1 MSNEII
7 DSAKERMLK
16 SVEHTREE
24 MMKIRTGKAT
34 SSMLDS
40 VKVDYYGTPTPLKQ
54 IASIAAPEARSLV
67 IQPFDKT
74 AFSAIEKAIQ
84 ASDLG
89 FNPQNDGRVIRVPVP
104 MLTVE
109 RREEL
114 VKVVKHF
121 GEEGRVA
128 IRNIRREFNDQIKKS
143 EKDSEISEDQ
153 SHKQMDEIQKLTD
166 KRIADIDALLK
177 TREEQIREQ

>member
-7 DSAKERMLK
+7 DSAKDRMLK

-24 MMKIRTGKAT
+24 MMKIRTGKAA
-34 SSMLDS
+34 SNMLDS

-54 IASIAAPEARSLV
+54 IATIGAPEARLLV
-67 IQPFDKT
+67 IQPFDKNS
-74 AFSAIEKAIQ
+74 FNAIEKAIQ

-114 VKVVKHF
+114 VKVVRRF

-143 EKDSEISEDQ
+143 EKDSVISEDQ
-153 SHKQMDEIQKLTD
+153 LHKQMDEIQKLTD
-166 KRIADIDALLK
+166 KHIAEIDALLK
-177 TREEQIREQ
+177 TREEEIREQ